1 MAINELKHCVINGI
15 VNVIAPN
22 DENNFDLPHLN
33 AGEFKSKTGIETR
46 KVDVSENNPIKTYFK
61 QGVLE
66 LSRNLNWNLSETD
79 VFICITQTPDTLFP
93 SISSR
98 LHGELEMNSSAIC
111 FDVNLGCSG
120 YVFGLHIVMSLL
132 SGFQKNGAKAILCTG
147 DISTRLI
154 SKDDVSL
161 RPLFSDAISVTAI
174 SYDKENSSKSYFNLE
189 SFGNGSAAITSVL
202 ENNHYAMKMNGLD
215 VFNYSYQFVP
225 KNIKKLLSKFN
236 LELDNIDFVVFHQA
250 NKMIN
255 EAICRT
261 LKLEEEKVLYSI
273 EKYGNTAIAS
283 IPVTIVEHKEQL
295 KSNDNQLLLT
305 GFGVGFSVG
314 TCLLNLPKNC
324 FLYTISYDEN

>member
-33 AGEFKSKTGIETR
+33 AEEFKSKTGIETR
-46 KVDVSENNPIKTYFK
+46 KVDVSENNPIKTYFR

-66 LSRNLNWNLSETD
+66 LSRNLNWNLSEID

-120 YVFGLHIVMSLL
+120 YVFGLHIIMSLL

-174 SYDKENSSKSYFNLE
+174 SYNKDNSSKSYFNLE
-189 SFGNGSAAITSVL
+189 SFGSGSHAISSEYENGV
-202 ENNHYAMKMNGLD
+202 YFMKMNGLD

-236 LELDNIDFVVFHQA
+236 LELDNIDFSVFHQA

-255 EAICRT
+255 EAIRRS

-295 KSNDNQLLLT
+295 KSNDNQLLLA

>member
-22 DENNFDLPHLN
+22 DENNFDLPNLN
-33 AGEFKSKTGIETR
+33 AEEFKSKTGIETR
-46 KVDVSENNPIKTYFK
+46 KVDLSENNPIKSYFK

-66 LSRNLNWNLSETD
+66 LTNNLNWNLSEID

-93 SISSR
+93 AISYR
-98 LHGELEMNSSAIC
+98 LHGELEMNSSTIC

-120 YVFGLHIVMSLL
+120 YVYGLNIVMSLL
-132 SGFQKNGAKAILCTG
+132 NGLQKNGAKAILCTG

-154 SKDDVSL
+154 PKNDSSL
-161 RPLFSDAISVTAI
+161 RPLFSDAIAVTAI
-174 SYDKENSSKSYFNLE
+174 SYDKNNLSKSYFNLE
-189 SFGNGSAAITSVL
+189 SLGNGSSAITSVL
-202 ENNHYAMKMNGLD
+202 EDENYAMKMNGLD

-225 KNIKKLLSKFN
+225 KNIKQLLSSS
-236 LELDNIDFVVFHQA
+236 EIDIHTLDFSVFHQA

-255 EAICRT
+255 EAIRRT

-283 IPVTIVEHKEQL
+283 IPITLVVHKNNFIS
-295 KSNDNQLLLT
+295 KSNQLLLS
-305 GFGVGFSVG
+305 GFGVGFSIGSCVL
-314 TCLLNLPKNC
+314 TITENC
-324 FLYTISYDEN
+324 FLNTIVYDEN